1 MNTEVTEA
9 NFITLANN
17 MVGSGLLSTG
27 KANYELAKDFA
38 QQEAIAFAEWLID
51 TFTTDEGRLPLS
63 GNTTLGGRTIFINHT
78 EYPFPHTYNL
88 YKEQSK

>member
-27 KANYELAKDFA
+27 KANYELAKDLA
-38 QQEAIAFAEWLID
+38 QQEAIAFKKFWDNYTPPEGK
-51 TFTTDEGRLPLS
+51 FPNDEEL
-63 GNTTLGGRTIFINHT
+63 
-78 EYPFPHTYNL
+78 YNL
-88 YKEQSK
+88 YKEQSKK